1 MSAVSRGERRAAVAV
16 SLLCAVAVGCE
27 FSSAT
32 GAQVTGSSGD
42 GDSAGTSTGP
52 PAAADAST
60 GSEPIVTTTGGAADT
75 THAAVDGTDTGSSS
89 TSPGS
94 TTDAADDTSSTTT
107 GDTIVTSLWCD
118 SPDVAIPDNDAGG
131 VATPIVVA
139 DAAVVLAVRVQLGIT
154 HTHVGDLRLDLRH
167 GDADRLLVSYPGGG
181 ACSGD
186 DILARLTD
194 DAKASVQTACTGDTP
209 ALAGDLLPEFSL
221 DAFVGLP
228 MLGAWELRAT
238 DGGPA
243 DTGTIHAWCIEIDH
257 LPA

>member
-1 MSAVSRGERRAAVAV
+1 MSAVSRGERRAAIAV
-16 SLLCAVAVGCE
+16 SLLCAVALGCE

-32 GAQVTGSSGD
+32 GAGVTGSVGD
-42 GDSAGTSTGP
+42 GEGASTSTGP
-52 PAAADAST
+52 PALVDTST
-60 GSEPIVTTTGGAADT
+60 GSETIVTTTGVAADT
-75 THAAVDGTDTGSSS
+75 TLGVADATEAGSSS
-89 TSPGS
+89 SASGS
-94 TTDAADDTSSTTT
+94 TTDAAEDSSSSTTGVT
-107 GDTIVTSLWCD
+107 VVTSLYCD
-118 SPDVAIPDNDAGG
+118 SPNVAIPDNDAGG
-131 VATPIVVA
+131 VATPIVVP

-167 GDADRLLVSYPGGG
+167 GEADRLLVSYPGGG

-194 DAKASVQTACTGDTP
+194 DAKAPVQTACTGDTP

-257 LPA
+257 LSG